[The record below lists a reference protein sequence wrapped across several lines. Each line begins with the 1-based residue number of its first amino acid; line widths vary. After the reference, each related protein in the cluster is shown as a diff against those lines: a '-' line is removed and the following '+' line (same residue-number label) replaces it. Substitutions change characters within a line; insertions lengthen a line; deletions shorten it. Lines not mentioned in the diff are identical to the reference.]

1 MRIRKFKLTLF
12 FFRSEVS
19 IFFSWMSGFVACVFF
34 FSSRRRHTRCLS
46 DWSSDVCSSDLILLG
61 MVREGGGVACAV
73 LMDLHAN
80 LEDIKDQIER
90 IVKEGKAANRGRGG
104 DDLPYTR
111 SEERR
116 VGKECRSRWSPY
128 H

>member
-1 MRIRKFKLTLF
+1 MIHDLDSVLHYC
-12 FFRSEVS
+12 VS
-19 IFFSWMSGFVACVFF
+19 CCIGSFFF

-46 DWSSDVCSSDLILLG
+46 DWSSDVCSSDLAPCSWVASRLLPSATG
-61 MVREGGGVACAV
+61 PLFPPIPTVLLESSWRRGHDREVS
-73 LMDLHAN
+73 
-80 LEDIKDQIER
+80 R
-90 IVKEGKAANRGRGG
+90 R
-104 DDLPYTR
+104 R

>member
-1 MRIRKFKLTLF
+1 MTVCPNCF
-12 FFRSEVS
+12 
-19 IFFSWMSGFVACVFF
+19 FF

-46 DWSSDVCSSDLILLG
+46 DWSSDVCSSDLLSETTIPPQRRDDYEYEMQQFLATASETTLKKRIETTALHIDG
-61 MVREGGGVACAV
+61 RAFPVEVAV
-73 LMDLHAN
+73 
-80 LEDIKDQIER
+80 
-90 IVKEGKAANRGRGG
+90 
-104 DDLPYTR
+104 R